1 MEGKSSRQGANRQT
15 RCSTPEELTP
25 RRSSHACALP
35 RADRRTTFPFH
46 PSSFLRPTLR
56 LASGQRRSAAPWP
69 AGMPKILL
77 EEKRSRPE
85 RSHGLPAPG
94 GSAIICRRRAGAGQE
109 RGRFRLQSVWHSD
122 KGRKP
127 TSPPL
132 TCPTAT
138 IVATVCAQ
146 RLAVYREPDKVSQ
159 PVPKTETSFRQYPA
173 GSHPPRLTSLFSLL
187 YSHFSSGT
195 RATRNPSSLDR
206 TAG

>member
-1 MEGKSSRQGANRQT
+1 MSSCGVGRGDLPEARRVRISVRESARDLRKSVPTA
-15 RCSTPEELTP
+15 
-25 RRSSHACALP
+25 RRPGLFVGCLLFSSP
-35 RADRRTTFPFH
+35 
-46 PSSFLRPTLR
+46 LR
-56 LASGQRRSAAPWP
+56 LDLPDHPRICWRKKG
-69 AGMPKILL
+69 
-77 EEKRSRPE
+77 SRPE
-85 RSHGLPAPG
+85 RSHGLQAPG